1 MGLKSFLRRE
11 KEKTADDVQWALS
24 QSPETANKT
33 LRFLRKS
40 LPVKLGAVLV
50 VLGGI
55 YVAVTSLNL
64 VQLAALAYTLVGVG
78 VAHVSDYG
86 FSDWESYYATLF
98 WLPTVLYGALPD
110 RFRVEK

>member
-1 MGLKSFLRRE
+1 MGLKEFLRRE
-11 KEKTADDVQWALS
+11 KEKTASDVQWALT

-40 LPVKLGAVLV
+40 MPVKLGTVLA
-50 VLGGI
+50 LGGGI
-55 YVAVTSLNL
+55 YLAVTSLNL
-64 VQLAALAYTLVGVG
+64 TELAALGYLLIGVG
-78 VAHVSDYG
+78 VARVSDYG
-86 FSDWESYYATLF
+86 YSDWESYYAVLF

>member
-1 MGLKSFLRRE
+1 MGLKKRLQRE
-11 KEKTADDVQWALS
+11 KEKTASDVQWALS

-40 LPVKLGAVLV
+40 LPVKLGV
-50 VLGGI
+50 VLALGGGI
-55 YVAVTSLNL
+55 YVAATSLNNL
-64 VQLAALAYTLVGVG
+64 QLAALAYLGIGVG
-78 VAHVSDYG
+78 VARVSDYG
-86 FSDWESYYATLF
+86 YSDWESYYATLF